1 MIRTEWAV
9 VFMVV
14 GGIVGQGVGGAVASF
29 PDNSPERCSSVSD
42 ADPSNCAH
50 VVLTPR
56 EKPENTRNFS
66 VATDTQ
72 SAGIGGSL

>member
-9 VFMVV
+9 VLMIA
-14 GGIVGQGVGGAVASF
+14 GGIVGQGVGDAVASF
-29 PDNSPERCSSVSD
+29 PDSSPEQCSAVSD
-42 ADPSNCAH
+42 ADSSNCAH

-56 EKPENTRNFS
+56 EKPENTRNLG